1 METLVLIFTTLFLFL
16 GLTRVALHESQLK
29 IILIYLIQG
38 FVLNSRLVCLSIL
51 GRSSRYDITH
61 IQEQNNG

>member
-1 METLVLIFTTLFLFL
+1 METLVLILTALFSFL

-38 FVLNSRLVCLSIL
+38 FVLNSNLVCLSIL
-51 GRSSRYDITH
+51 ERSSRYDITH